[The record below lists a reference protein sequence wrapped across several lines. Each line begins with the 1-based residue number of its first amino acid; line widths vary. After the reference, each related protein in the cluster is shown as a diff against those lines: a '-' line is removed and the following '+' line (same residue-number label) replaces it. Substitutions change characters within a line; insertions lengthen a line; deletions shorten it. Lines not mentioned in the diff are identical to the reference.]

1 MDAVN
6 SFYSLPTENYI
17 GVTYM
22 RVSNEAPHV
31 PQ

>member
-1 MDAVN
+1 MYAVN
-6 SFYSLPTENYI
+6 PFYSLPTKTYI